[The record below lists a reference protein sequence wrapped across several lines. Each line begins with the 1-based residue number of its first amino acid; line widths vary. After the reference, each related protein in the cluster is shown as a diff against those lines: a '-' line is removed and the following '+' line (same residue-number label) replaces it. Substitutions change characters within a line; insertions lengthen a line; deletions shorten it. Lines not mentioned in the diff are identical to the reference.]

1 MDASGGGKRERG
13 EGGLGGHENVEDADE
28 LVEKVGHL
36 VDRVEGLEVPNILLP
51 LRVLLKHPLG

>member
-1 MDASGGGKRERG
+1 M
-13 EGGLGGHENVEDADE
+13 GGHENVEDADE

-51 LRVLLKHPLG
+51 LRVLLKHLLG